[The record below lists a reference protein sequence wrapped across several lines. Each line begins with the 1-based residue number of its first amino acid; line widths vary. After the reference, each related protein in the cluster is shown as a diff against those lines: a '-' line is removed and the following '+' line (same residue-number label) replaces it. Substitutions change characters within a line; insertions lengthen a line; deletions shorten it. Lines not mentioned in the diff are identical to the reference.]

1 MGRRTAQRLSCT
13 SPPAYNPRFRKIL
26 KHMAKHLDLEEQE
39 QLDQLKH
46 FWAQYGNLI
55 TWVLIVAFGSVAAWN
70 GWNWWQRTQSQKA
83 SALFDEVERAAVARD
98 ADKLTRALSEM
109 QSRFGGSSFSA
120 QAALMAAKTLD
131 ETGKPDAARAALQW
145 VSEKSG
151 DEGYQAVA
159 RLRMAGLD
167 VETKAYDQALKT
179 LEARMPAAFEPLAA
193 DRRGD
198 VLMAQGKR
206 EEARQQYEAAW
217 RGFSDRAD
225 YRQLVGIKLAALG
238 VDTASLT
245 KTVEGNR

>member
-1 MGRRTAQRLSCT
+1 
-13 SPPAYNPRFRKIL
+13 
-26 KHMAKHLDLEEQE
+26 MAKHLDLEEQE
-39 QLDQLKH
+39 QLDQIKH

-55 TWVLIVAFGSVAAWN
+55 TWVLIVVFGAVAAWN
-70 GWNWWQRTQSQKA
+70 GWHWWQRSQAQKA
-83 SALFDEVERAAVARD
+83 SALFDEIERAAVARD
-98 ADKLTRALSEM
+98 ADKLTRALTEM
-109 QSRFGGSSFSA
+109 QDRFGGSSFA
-120 QAALMAAKTLD
+120 TQGALLAARTLD

-145 VSEKSG
+145 ASDKSG

-198 VLMAQGKR
+198 VLMAQCKR
-206 EEARQQYEAAW
+206 DEARQQYEAAW

-238 VDTASLT
+238 VDTASLPAVT
-245 KTVEGNR
+245 EGAR